1 MNKMERTNHGR
12 GSPLVIGLDNMHVCV
27 LLGFDE
33 RLYARIDGF
42 NMCVLLEFDE
52 RFYAGIDYFI
62 CVLCW
67 NLVTFYVLGLIIA
80 GVCVFMLKS
89 CDLVR
94 T

>member
-1 MNKMERTNHGR
+1 M
-12 GSPLVIGLDNMHVCV
+12 GLDTMHV
-27 LLGFDE
+27 
-33 RLYARIDGF
+33 
-42 NMCVLLEFDE
+42 CVLLEFDE

-67 NLVTFYVLGLIIA
+67 NLVTVYVLGLIIA

-89 CDLVR
+89 CDLVG